1 MSSDQTRPW
10 DKLPHEPALW
20 WERFDKHYRAL
31 GAEASLLSAYKAWSK
46 AQDKKGNP
54 RATSAPTSWRD
65 AATRWAWESRTAAW
79 VAHQAEERRR
89 LEAEAIN
96 KSREQ
101 RIAILNAT
109 FSKSLE
115 ALRSAQ
121 VANAKLGE
129 VASAIRMVVQELRR
143 EYELMEG
150 NTAVGEQSKMP
161 TIDSL
166 PDVDEETIERMV
178 ANLLTAEGVK
188 QKRRS

>member
-1 MSSDQTRPW
+1 
-10 DKLPHEPALW
+10 
-20 WERFDKHYRAL
+20 
-31 GAEASLLSAYKAWSK
+31 
-46 AQDKKGNP
+46 
-54 RATSAPTSWRD
+54 
-65 AATRWAWESRTAAW
+65 
-79 VAHQAEERRR
+79 
-89 LEAEAIN
+89 
-96 KSREQ
+96 
-101 RIAILNAT
+101 
-109 FSKSLE
+109 LE

-188 QKRRS
+188 KKPSR